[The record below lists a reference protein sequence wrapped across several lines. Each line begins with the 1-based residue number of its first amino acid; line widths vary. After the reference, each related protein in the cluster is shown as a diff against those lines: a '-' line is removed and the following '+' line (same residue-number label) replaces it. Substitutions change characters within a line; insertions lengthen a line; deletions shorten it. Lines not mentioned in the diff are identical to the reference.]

1 MRKDTFETC
10 YTSMEENEEGAAE
23 CIHCM
28 KKYGEQIY
36 FDRELKRLKLG
47 REAYDPQYGEV
58 MEKISRLLGIESLES
73 YEEMDRKYNLTMY

>member
-1 MRKDTFETC
+1 MNRDTFEVC
-10 YTSMEENEEGAAE
+10 YAKLEKTEESAAE

-36 FDRELKRLKLG
+36 FDSDRNRLTLG
-47 REAYDPQYGEV
+47 RESYDEKYSEV
-58 MEKISRLLGIESLES
+58 METLSGLLGIDSREK